1 MTNKKVV
8 ILGDTHFGFKK
19 ASDIFSNYF
28 EDFLTNQ
35 FFPYLEEHDIKVV
48 IQLGDLLDSRKY
60 INAKTLKFV
69 NEKYLEEFEK
79 RKITLYQMVG
89 NHDVY
94 YKNTNKINWIDN
106 ILSFSNYE
114 YVNFCDSWETYE
126 IFGEKF
132 DIIPWI
138 NEENES
144 KIFDFMDKSN
154 SKYLFGHLELSGF
167 ELTPGHFSQHGH
179 SVKPFKKYDKVVSG
193 HYHIRSKKG
202 NITYA
207 GIPYQLTWSD
217 CDDKKGFWV
226 LDVESNRMTH
236 KVNPRAI
243 FKRIEYDEDFI
254 DIKDFDFNSYENSYV
269 KVFVR
274 NKKDDAKYND
284 FVTRLNS
291 IAVYDL
297 SIITN
302 NEIIT
307 NDIDIEGLEVEDTLT
322 ILRKF
327 ILKNVNDNM
336 NSDNIVKH
344 VENLYNEG
352 LILMKDV

>member
-1 MTNKKVV
+1 MNNKIA

-19 ASDIFSNYF
+19 ASGIFSNYF
-28 EDFLTNQ
+28 EDFLLNQ
-35 FFPYLEEHDIKVV
+35 FFPYLEENEITQV

-69 NEKYLEEFEK
+69 NEKYFKQFED
-79 RKITLYQMVG
+79 RKIHLFQMVG

-94 YKNTNKINWIDN
+94 YKNTNRINWIDN
-106 ILSFSNYE
+106 ILSSNSYE
-114 YVNFCDSWETYE
+114 YVTFCDKAETHE

-138 NEENES
+138 NEENEHD
-144 KIFDFMDKSN
+144 IFKFMEGTD

-167 ELTPGHFSQHGH
+167 ELTPGHFAQHGH
-179 SVKPFKKYDKVVSG
+179 STKPFKKYDKVISG

-217 CDDKKGFWV
+217 CDDKKGFWI
-226 LDVESNRMTH
+226 LDTKGNRLSF
-236 KVNPRAI
+236 KENPKKL
-243 FKRIEYDEDFI
+243 FKRVEYDEDFI
-254 DIKDFDFNSYENSYV
+254 DLKSFDFASLEKSYI

-274 NKKDDAKYND
+274 NKKDDKKYDD
-284 FVTRLNS
+284 FLTRLNS
-291 IAVYDL
+291 IDLYDL

-302 NEIIT
+302 NDLIDNNIELEEIEI
-307 NDIDIEGLEVEDTLT
+307 EDTLT

-327 ILKNVNDNM
+327 VMKNVNDNI
-336 NSDNIVKH
+336 NSDNIVRH
-344 VENLYNEG
+344 IEDLYSEG
-352 LILMKDV
+352 LMLMKDI